1 MSDTTTLETEDKLA
15 EFRQQVKAEDESRPK
30 MSEAAKVKLR
40 SINERDRLNADA
52 DARLVK
58 DFTSRPVTL
67 EQLVDL
73 FAKSFG
79 GSQQT
84 PRRRAIKAMHR
95 LAQGARVY
103 HIHDLALFGELASG
117 EAEMPMNRFLAK
129 YPLPEDETVTPAGEP
144 IKPVKQTEVVPCAS
158 GVKCLWVKRGKAA
171 PAVGRSKY
179 CTPTCQKSDAARQR
193 RQNMTSPAQNP
204 AEALAAPA

>member
-1 MSDTTTLETEDKLA
+1 MEAAIIETADQLA
-15 EFRQQVKAEDESRPK
+15 RFRKQVRDEDETRPK
-30 MSEAAKVKLR
+30 MSEAAKAKLR
-40 SINERDRLNADA
+40 SINERDRLNAEA

-58 DFTSRPVTL
+58 EFASRPVTL
-67 EQLVDL
+67 ERLADL

-79 GSQQT
+79 GTQQT
-84 PRRRAIKAMHR
+84 PRRRAIKAMYR
-95 LAQGARVY
+95 LAQGRRVY
-103 HIHDLALFGELASG
+103 HIYDISLFGELSSG